1 MNLKEIFSHGVTE
14 IIGEKELRQKLES
27 DPTKIVIKYGVDPT
41 RPDIHLGHAVCLRK
55 LREFQDLGCKVVF
68 LIGDFT
74 ARIGDPTGK
83 SKIRPELDQAEVE
96 ANVKTYLEQAGKI
109 LLTDPKHFVWI
120 RNSDWLMSV
129 TDVAAP
135 EGADLTINKK
145 NKKTGSE
152 DKINIHFPPNSM
164 IAKTAVWEKS
174 RMQRQYTKI
183 IKTYTFWNILAV
195 LGKTSHAR
203 LVERDM
209 FQARIKK
216 GEPIFMHELLYPVIQ
231 GIDSSVIADIFGSC
245 DLELGGTDQHFN
257 MLMGR
262 EVMEMNSKKPQAV
275 ITLPILEGTD
285 GKEKMS
291 KSLENYVGI
300 TESSREIFGKTMRI
314 PDELIPRWVELTTDL
329 DSAEFEKRLKKKE
342 NPKNLKAE
350 LAKELVRI
358 YHGSKEADKA
368 VEEFERMF
376 SGKSGGG
383 EPDEIPEIQI
393 EEGGWGI
400 VELLAAA
407 KLVDSKSDARRLI
420 EQGGVRM
427 NGKKVESFEENFE
440 VGKDELIL
448 QVGKRKWA
456 KVIRGS

>member
-1 MNLKEIFSHGVTE
+1 MNLKKIFSHGVTE

-27 DPTKIVIKYGVDPT
+27 DSSKVVIKYGIDPT

-68 LIGDFT
+68 LVGDFT
-74 ARIGDPTGK
+74 ARIGDPSGK
-83 SKIRPELDQAEVE
+83 SKIRPEPEQAEVE

-109 LLTDPKHFVWI
+109 LKTNPENFVWI
-120 RNSDWLMSV
+120 RNSDWFVSIH
-129 TDVAAP
+129 DVRAAD
-135 EGADLTINKK
+135 GMKFTIEVGGKK
-145 NKKTGSE
+145 IQT
-152 DKINIHFPPNSM
+152 PPLPGNHVL
-164 IAKTAVWEKS
+164 ARANAWVAS
-174 RMQRQYTKI
+174 RMQKGR
-183 IKTYTFWNILAV
+183 IKHYSFINILAV
-195 LGKTSHAR
+195 LRKITHAR
-203 LVERDM
+203 LIERDM
-209 FQARIKK
+209 FQQRIKN
-216 GEPIFMHELLYPVIQ
+216 GEPIFLHELLYPIIQ
-231 GIDSSVIADIFGSC
+231 GIDSNVLSDVFGSC

-291 KSLENYVGI
+291 KSLENYIGI

-314 PDELIPRWVELTTDL
+314 PDSLIPRWVELTTDL

-358 YHGSKEADKA
+358 YYGSDEAEKA

-376 SGKSGGG
+376 SGKSGEGQ
-383 EPDEIPEIQI
+383 PDAIPEIQI

-400 VELLAAA
+400 VELLSAA

-420 EQGGVRM
+420 DQGGVRV
-427 NGKKVESFEENFE
+427 NEKKVESFEENFE

-456 KVIRGS
+456 KVVRGS